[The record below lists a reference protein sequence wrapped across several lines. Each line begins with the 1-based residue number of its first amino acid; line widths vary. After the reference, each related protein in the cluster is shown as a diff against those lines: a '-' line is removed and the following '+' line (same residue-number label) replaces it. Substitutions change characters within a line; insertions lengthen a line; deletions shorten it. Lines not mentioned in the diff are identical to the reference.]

1 MAAPPLFLAY
11 LKRLIST
18 VDRKIHLI
26 VDGHTVHRRVSV
38 SDWLTEH
45 VDSIEMHFL
54 PACGPELNPLEL
66 LNGDLNGMWHR
77 RIRSTRQSSPPRP
90 IPTCAAV
97 RTNPTLYGRC
107 SARQKVPYAAA

>member
-1 MAAPPLFLAY
+1 VGKTGKRLRVNAMAAPPLFLAY

-26 VDGHTVHRRVSV
+26 VDGHTGHRRVSV

-66 LNGDLNGMWHR
+66 LNGDLKRHV
-77 RIRSTRQSSPPRP
+77 
-90 IPTCAAV
+90 A
-97 RTNPTLYGRC
+97 
-107 SARQKVPYAAA
+107 